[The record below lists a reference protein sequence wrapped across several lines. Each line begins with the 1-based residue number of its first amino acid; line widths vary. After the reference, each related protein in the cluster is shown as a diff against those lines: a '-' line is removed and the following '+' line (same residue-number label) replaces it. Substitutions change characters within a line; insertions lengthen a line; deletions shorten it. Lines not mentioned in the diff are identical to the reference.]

1 MSDALAARLRD
12 KPPDA
17 SSTCRPLSTARVGT
31 ISTMPPRRLVTLA
44 LLSLA
49 ALALLACG
57 DEAERACPEGSD
69 RYAEYQLFFGRSTAD
84 GAEVSEGA
92 WAAFLADTVTPRFP
106 DGLTVLDAA
115 GQWQGDSGAVQ
126 RERSKVLWI
135 LAAPGAETLRLID
148 EISEEYERRFDQD
161 SVLRIHGSA
170 CASFS

>member
-1 MSDALAARLRD
+1 MAGRRTDT
-12 KPPDA
+12 PPDA
-17 SSTCRPLSTARVGT
+17 PNTPRPLSTTLVGT

-57 DEAERACPEGSD
+57 DEAERACPDGSD

-84 GAEVSEGA
+84 GSEVSDEA
-92 WAAFLADTVTPRFP
+92 WAAFLGDTVTPRFP

-115 GQWQGDSGAVQ
+115 GQWRDDSGAVQ

-135 LAAPGAETLRLID
+135 LAAPGEETLRLID
-148 EISEEYERRFDQD
+148 EISAEYERLFGQD